1 VTPWPS
7 TPAKYGLPAASVRTG
22 LPSSGTAQPPASP
35 ASTTESWPRAI
46 PCTRFVTAPN
56 IIGGPPLREP
66 RKTVVVIGSVNS
78 VQKKSVSV

>member
-1 VTPWPS
+1 
-7 TPAKYGLPAASVRTG
+7 
-22 LPSSGTAQPPASP
+22 
-35 ASTTESWPRAI
+35 
-46 PCTRFVTAPN
+46 VTAPN